1 MVPMR
6 RAGERIAMRRGVA
19 AQTTMG
25 RLRGRAAMVPM
36 RRAGERIAM
45 RRGVAAQTTMGRF
58 RGPSAFTI
66 IANR

>member
-1 MVPMR
+1 LVGWTHAR
-6 RAGERIAMRRGVA
+6 RPTPTWADAK
-19 AQTTMG
+19 TTTG
-25 RLRGRAAMVPM
+25 RESGRAAMVPT

-58 RGPSAFTI
+58 RGPSAFPI